1 MLKVSII
8 CLFEEYLKGP
18 LSCSMLKKAQDEKLL
33 QVELIDLRDFG
44 TGKHRSVDKKPY
56 GGGSGMLLMAEPLGN
71 AIDSVIQKNST
82 VLFPSPRGSS
92 FSSAIAKELSTKQHL
107 IFVCGYYEGIDQ
119 RIVDLY
125 VDREI
130 SIGDYVLTNGA
141 LSSLVILDATAR
153 FLPGFLGG
161 GQEAHSQESFENKRL
176 EYSQYTYPRNYKGAL
191 VPDILLSGNHG
202 QVDKFKDQNSIDV
215 TRQKR
220 PDLLD

>member
-18 LSCSMLKKAQDEKLL
+18 LACSMLKKAQDEKLL
-33 QVELIDLRDFG
+33 EVELINLRDFG
-44 TGKHRSVDKKPY
+44 VGKHRSVDKKPY

-71 AIDSVIQKNST
+71 AIDSVLKSNST
-82 VLFPSPRGSS
+82 VLFPSPRGSTL
-92 FSSAIAKELSTKQHL
+92 SSKIAKELSKKQHL
-107 IFVCGYYEGIDQ
+107 IFVCGYYEGVDQ
-119 RIVDLY
+119 RIIDIY

-153 FLPGFLGG
+153 FLPGLLGG

-176 EYSQYTYPRNYKGAL
+176 EHSQYTSPRNYNDL
-191 VPDILLSGNHG
+191 FVPNVLLSGNHG
-202 QVDKFKDQNSIDV
+202 QIDKFKDQNATDV

-220 PDLLD
+220 PDLLE